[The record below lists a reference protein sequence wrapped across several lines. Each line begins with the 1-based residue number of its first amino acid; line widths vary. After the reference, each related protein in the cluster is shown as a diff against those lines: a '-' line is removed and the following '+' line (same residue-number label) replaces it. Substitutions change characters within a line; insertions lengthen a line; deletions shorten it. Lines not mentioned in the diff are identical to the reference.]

1 MYGEG
6 GRGMHIYRPNDPF
19 GEGVMCGLHW
29 RERERER
36 ERWKDGETERTK
48 GREAR

>member
-19 GEGVMCGLHW
+19 GEGVMCGLQG

-36 ERWKDGETERTK
+36 DGKMERLI
-48 GREAR
+48 GRKVGRQDN